1 MTPENIK
8 ILMWC
13 EDCKTVLHS
22 LTALVTTWNF
32 DKNPFKCHLDY
43 EICWIFNSNHIM
55 QSIKTV
61 RTNVPRAQ
69 MKHQPTFTG
78 EEKCPFFL
86 ELEWLL
92 HMMMW
97 GVINT
102 LPAATQP
109 SPVWYATGQR
119 IHRII
124 RPKCRK
130 KETSIETAFVKYN
143 ETVSILYMYLC

>member
-1 MTPENIK
+1 MTYNEHKNLIISV
-8 ILMWC
+8 IL
-13 EDCKTVLHS
+13 KL
-22 LTALVTTWNF
+22 A
-32 DKNPFKCHLDY
+32 
-43 EICWIFNSNHIM
+43 IM
-55 QSIKTV
+55 QGLKND
-61 RTNVPRAQ
+61 RLNVPRAQ

-109 SPVWYATGQR
+109 SPV
-119 IHRII
+119 
-124 RPKCRK
+124 
-130 KETSIETAFVKYN
+130 
-143 ETVSILYMYLC
+143 